1 MGSSFVDAATLVIV
15 SSRPLCGTQQT
26 WPALC
31 PASTASSSGT
41 ARASSSPSPSS
52 GRRLFLRLHVMVRRR
67 DSRHRFESLAVWN
80 AADVAG
86 TLPRVDGFAVR
97 HRSCLLVTEL
107 FFGSA
112 TLPAA
117 ARHGAPPAA
126 GDAAADASGVAKHRR
141 FHRQAP
147 WALFIVVVMG
157 STLDDAATLAIVPS
171 RSLCGTQQT
180 WRAFCPASTALPSS
194 TARASSSPSSTSGRR
209 LFLRLHV
216 MVRRLLRALQLM
228 PLV

>member
-1 MGSSFVDAATLVIV
+1 MGSTLADAATLVIAP
-15 SSRPLCGTQQT
+15 SRLAVWNAADVAGTLPHVDGFAVWHCSCLIVAELFFFGSAT
-26 WPALC
+26 LPAAAL
-31 PASTASSSGT
+31 
-41 ARASSSPSPSS
+41 
-52 GRRLFLRLHVMVRRR
+52 MVRRLLLAMR
-67 DSRHRFESLAVWN
+67 QLIPWYSQASTVSPSRAVGAFIRRRDGLDPRRRCDSRHRFESLAVWN

-97 HRSCLLVTEL
+97 HRSCLIVTEL

-147 WALFIVVVMG
+147 WALFIVVVMC
-157 STLDDAATLAIVPS
+157 SFFADAAT
-171 RSLCGTQQT
+171 
-180 WRAFCPASTALPSS
+180 SS
-194 TARASSSPSSTSGRR
+194 AP
-209 LFLRLHV
+209 
-216 MVRRLLRALQLM
+216 
-228 PLV
+228 P